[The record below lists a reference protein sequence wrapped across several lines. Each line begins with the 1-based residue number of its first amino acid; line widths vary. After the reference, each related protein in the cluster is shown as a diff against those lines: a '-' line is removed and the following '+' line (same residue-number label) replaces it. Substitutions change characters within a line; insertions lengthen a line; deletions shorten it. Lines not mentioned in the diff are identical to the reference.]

1 MFFNARTR
9 RSRILIAVAA
19 ARTIILAVAVTLAM
33 TVTTYDHT
41 SPRAARARP
50 RDRWPGTSTAARRSA
65 WPCAFRRR
73 PQPDDPKLLDI
84 LKQDDLHATFFVQ
97 GQGHI
102 AKYPAILRRISDE
115 GHEIGNHTW
124 YHEVLTDINENDA
137 RQELARTQDAIE
149 KITGTRPIL
158 MRPPEGRT
166 NRKVAKICRDLGL
179 AQVLWSVTAK
189 DYETTDSALITKRV
203 LDQTHRDGIILL
215 HDLHQDVPAVPGI
228 IKALKQRGY
237 TIVTVSQLLAP
248 PSPSPGWCTGP
259 EPLQRRAL
267 MHQRSEQGCHPA
279 NASARF
285 DAAPPKRSG
294 SMKSSKVTSAL
305 VRPSRRVESGAE
317 LSARASATG

>member
-19 ARTIILAVAVTLAM
+19 AAAVVLAVAVTLAM

-41 SPRAARARP
+41 SPRAARGKASGSVAGNVDCRKAKCVALTFDGGP
-50 RDRWPGTSTAARRSA
+50 SLTT
-65 WPCAFRRR
+65 
-73 PQPDDPKLLDI
+73 PKLLDI

-102 AKYPAILRRISDE
+102 AKYPEILRRISDE

-137 RQELARTQDAIE
+137 RQELARTQGAIE

-215 HDLHQDVPAVPGI
+215 HDLHKGTVPAVPGI

-248 PSPSPGWCTGP
+248 AKPQPG
-259 EPLQRRAL
+259 
-267 MHQRSEQGCHPA
+267 M
-279 NASARF
+279 
-285 DAAPPKRSG
+285 
-294 SMKSSKVTSAL
+294 VY
-305 VRPSRRVESGAE
+305 RP
-317 LSARASATG
+317 